1 MRYAVDLHI
10 HSALS
15 PCADNDMTPNNIINM
30 ASLKGLDIIAVT
42 DHNSAGNVNAF
53 IECAAGSDILIVPGM
68 ELETREEVHLVCLF
82 PDEKKALEMQEIVY
96 GSMPYMPNREDI
108 FGQQLLL
115 DKDDSIVGSAEQMLV
130 RAADIGIEE
139 AVKIVRSL
147 GGVAIP
153 AHVDRNSY
161 SIISNLGTVPDSLE
175 VSYLEISHTCNTQ
188 DFLQSNPGLET
199 YNFIRNSD
207 AHRLGDILERESYIE
222 LDDKSVHNLIDKL
235 RA

>member
-15 PCADNDMTPNNIINM
+15 PCSDNDMTPNNIINM
-30 ASLKGLDIIAVT
+30 ARLKDLDIIAVT

-82 PDEKKALEMQEIVY
+82 PDEKMALKMQEKVY
-96 GSMPYMPNREDI
+96 GSMPYMPNRADI

-115 DKDDSIVGSAEQMLV
+115 DRNDNVVGSVEQMLV
-130 RAADIGIEE
+130 RASAIGIEE

-147 GGVAIP
+147 GGAAIP

-175 VSYLEISHTCNTQ
+175 VSYLEISHNCNTV
-188 DFLQSNPGLET
+188 DFLRSNPCLAR
-199 YNFIRNSD
+199 YNFIKNSD

-222 LDDKSVHNLIDKL
+222 LDEKSVQNLIDKL
-235 RA
+235 RT